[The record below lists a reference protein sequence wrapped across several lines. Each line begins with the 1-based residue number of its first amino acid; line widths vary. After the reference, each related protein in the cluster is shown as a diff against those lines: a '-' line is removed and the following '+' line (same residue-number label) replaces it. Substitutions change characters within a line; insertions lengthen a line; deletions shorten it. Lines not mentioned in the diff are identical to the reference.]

1 MEDEDAAV
9 AMVKDK
15 TRRLISSDSGS
26 APLNVD
32 RGAAWT
38 SAGLGFGGSDI
49 MLRTGATVEAKNKV
63 VLRSHA
69 LPQKANPVDEAKK
82 DTKQQSTPT
91 TSVPANRNGVSS
103 GVASGVGRAKEKENV
118 GVGEKNK
125 TILTPNTGK
134 GKEQSMI
141 ADEKGVTKRKFGG
154 EQDHARVPARKSRT
168 NPVIIDAPRPETEK
182 GYDELPDDEFHCSIC
197 METKQLNESFSV
209 SSCSH
214 IFCTSCISRYISA
227 KVEENVTVIS
237 CPDPRC
243 KDGILEPDMCK
254 LILPEGVFHRWGI
267 GLCESALGTQ
277 KFYCPFKECSALLV
291 YDAADRDK
299 QLITNSE
306 CPHCHRMFCAQCK
319 VPWHA
324 GICCKGFQELGK
336 DERTRED
343 ILMRK
348 LATDS
353 KWQRCPQCR
362 IYVEKIDGCMFM
374 MCRYFLV
381 FPSEHLCFT
390 YVHLI
395 ALIYHE
401 C

>member
-1 MEDEDAAV
+1 
-9 AMVKDK
+9 MVKDK
-15 TRRLISSDSGS
+15 TGRSICSDSGS

-38 SAGLGFGGSDI
+38 GAGLGFGGSDI
-49 MLRTGATVEAKNKV
+49 MLRKGATQKVAVEAKNKV

-69 LPQKANPVDEAKK
+69 VPQKANPVVESKT
-82 DTKQQSTPT
+82 DTKPQSTPT
-91 TSVPANRNGVSS
+91 TSVPANRNGISS
-103 GVASGVGRAKEKENV
+103 GVASGVGRAKEKEKV
-118 GVGEKNK
+118 AVGEKNK
-125 TILTPNTGK
+125 TILTPKTGK
-134 GKEQSMI
+134 GKERSMI
-141 ADEKGVTKRKFGG
+141 ADEKGVMKRKIGG
-154 EQDHARVPARKSRT
+154 EQDHSRVPARKPRT
-168 NPVIIDAPRPETEK
+168 NPVIIDATRPEKEEK
-182 GYDELPDDEFHCSIC
+182 GYDEFADDEFHCSIC
-197 METKQLNESFSV
+197 METKQLNESFGV

-214 IFCTSCISRYISA
+214 IFCTSCIGQYIAA
-227 KVEENVTVIS
+227 KVEENMAVIS
-237 CPDPRC
+237 CPDPGC

-254 LILPEGVFHRWGI
+254 LILPEDVFHRWGI
-267 GLCESALGTQ
+267 ALCESALGTQ

-291 YDAADRDK
+291 YDGAGGDK

-306 CPHCHRMFCAQCK
+306 CPHCHRMFCAQCM

-324 GICCKGFQELGK
+324 GICCEGFQELGK

-374 MCRYFLV
+374 TCRCGY
-381 FPSEHLCFT
+381 CFC
-390 YVHLI
+390 YVCASPMTKELHYC
-395 ALIYHE
+395 AK
-401 C
+401 CQR

>member
-1 MEDEDAAV
+1 
-9 AMVKDK
+9 
-15 TRRLISSDSGS
+15 
-26 APLNVD
+26 
-32 RGAAWT
+32 
-38 SAGLGFGGSDI
+38 

-63 VLRSHA
+63 VLRSDA
-69 LPQKANPVDEAKK
+69 LPQKANPVDESNN
-82 DTKQQSTPT
+82 DTKPQSTPT

-103 GVASGVGRAKEKENV
+103 GVASGVGRAKEKEKV
-118 GVGEKNK
+118 AAGEKNK
-125 TILTPNTGK
+125 RIFTPNTGK

-141 ADEKGVTKRKFGG
+141 PVEKGVMKRKIGG

-168 NPVIIDAPRPETEK
+168 NPVIKDAPRHEK
-182 GYDELPDDEFHCSIC
+182 GYDELADDEFHCSIC
-197 METKQLNESFSV
+197 METKRLNESFSV

-214 IFCTSCISRYISA
+214 IFCTSCISQYVAA

-243 KDGILEPDMCK
+243 KNGILEPDMCK

-291 YDAADRDK
+291 YDGADTDK

-374 MCRYFLV
+374 MCRCGY
-381 FPSEHLCFT
+381 CFC
-390 YVHLI
+390 YVCASPMTKELHYC
-395 ALIYHE
+395 AK
-401 C
+401 CQR